1 MSDVGLNVGIDFG
14 THQSKICVQIQQPR
28 SIKYEFIPL
37 DPSDSSIDSVLFP
50 SLVHVLP
57 EDRFSIGPSPGGE
70 IKSYSFFKIASA
82 QDGNFLTFNGN
93 GNPTYDHAQ
102 FEPFI
107 PEQLAVLYVAGLILK
122 VRDYIER
129 KHLSGENS
137 TGPSYKRNKGHQ
149 AQPKR
154 ATWRYRMGVPTE
166 YHSTA
171 NLERKRKFE
180 QILVL
185 AIRLADVYNQSFW
198 DATINEIIEKITV
211 ENSILKQ
218 KVNHTEKDGVDPDT
232 WRTYLSTQN
241 ASVFPET
248 AAGLIFLV
256 RTGKLVKER
265 YYLAMDIG
273 GGSTDI
279 SFFKAES
286 NGTFTYLASKSVM
299 LAANDVILGMGHG
312 QNFLHIRNEIAKLF
326 ANPNL
331 ASQDSYINSFHA
343 VAGGLNEVTYRMFN
357 GEVWSRSPQ
366 FQAKEQYRGSIC
378 YLYGGGGQLPRPES
392 DPLAKFLLHDNGVKN
407 LKVNID
413 RLYIDVESVGALNI
427 KALNLNKDWEDYK
440 QVLIVALGLSLSL
453 PDDKMVSHVISKFVN
468 TNAGQSTFNKIL
480 DYPRARWV

>member
-1 MSDVGLNVGIDFG
+1 MNDIGLNVGIDFG

-57 EDRFSIGPSPGGE
+57 EDRFAIGPSPGDE

-82 QDGNFLTFNGN
+82 QDGNFLAFNGN
-93 GNPTYDHAQ
+93 GNPTYDHAH
-102 FEPFI
+102 FEPYI

-185 AIRLADVYNQSFW
+185 AIRLADVYKQSFW
-198 DATINEIIEKITV
+198 DATISEIMEEINV
-211 ENSILKQ
+211 ANSILKH
-218 KVNHTEKDGVDPDT
+218 KVNYTNPDT
-232 WRTYLSTQN
+232 WRTYLGTQN

-256 RTGKLVKER
+256 RTGTLVKER
-265 YYLAMDIG
+265 YYMAMDIG

-299 LAANDVILGMGHG
+299 LAANDVILGMGHS
-312 QNFLHIRNEIAKLF
+312 QNLLHIRNEIAKLF

-378 YLYGGGGQLPRPES
+378 YLYGGGGQLPRPEP
-392 DPLAKFLLHDNGVKN
+392 DPLAEFLLHDNGVRN

-413 RLYIDVESVGALNI
+413 RLYIDVESVAALEI
-427 KALNLNKDWEDYK
+427 KAMILNTDWEDYK

-453 PDDKMVSHVISKFVN
+453 PDDRMVSYVVENFVN
-468 TNAGQSTFNKIL
+468 PKAGQTKIDKIL
-480 DYPRARWV
+480 DYPTPKWV